1 MVPAAIYN
9 VRKLKE
15 YCFVSPTPTYQE
27 PQSKSS
33 GLLVA
38 LVAGA
43 IIALIV
49 ANIYLYVQ
57 IDHLRT
63 DVSKVRESLSTEL
76 SNLRDASS
84 VTSASQLRHLET
96 MKADLEA
103 ARIKAR
109 DDARTLSSQAKAES
123 QAHADQ
129 LARQIQAEEAKV
141 QQQVSS
147 EISEVKSAANT
158 ANAKIADV
166 TTDVGGVKTQVSAT
180 QAELQKTIADLKSTR
195 GDLGVQSGLIATN
208 ATELQALRRLGERNY
223 FEFKLGKT
231 KVPQRV
237 GDITLKLK
245 NADPKKNRY
254 TVEVMADDKLTEKKD
269 KNVNE
274 PLQFYSSKAKQPY
287 EIVVNQVQ
295 KDLIV
300 GYLATPK
307 EQSGR

>member
-1 MVPAAIYN
+1 M
-9 VRKLKE
+9 
-15 YCFVSPTPTYQE
+15 SPTPTYQE
-27 PQSKSS
+27 PQSRNS
-33 GLLVA
+33 GLLAA

-43 IIALIV
+43 LIALIA

-63 DVSKVRESLSTEL
+63 DVAKVRESLSTEL

-84 VTSASQLRHLET
+84 VTTASQARHLET
-96 MKADLEA
+96 MKADLET
-103 ARIKAR
+103 ARSQAR
-109 DDARTLSSQAKAES
+109 DQARSLSSQAKAEA

-147 EISEVKSAANT
+147 EISEVKTSANT

-166 TTDVGGVKTQVSAT
+166 STDVGGVKTQVSAT
-180 QAELQKTIADLKSTR
+180 QAELQKTIADLHSTR

-208 ATELQALRRLGERNY
+208 AQELQALKRLGERNY

-245 NADPKKNRY
+245 SADTKKNKY

-274 PLQFYSSKAKQPY
+274 PIQFYSSKARQPY

-300 GYLATPK
+300 GYLSTPK
-307 EQSGR
+307 EQSSR